1 LLCLNGMIFTPVNAL
16 TWTLGGISIG
26 SFGLR
31 GLRTYKQTGNEV
43 AIIYAWLGATLSSS
57 FFLFGVP
64 ALLTQ
69 NLTTLKYSSILADV
83 MIQISM
89 QVIVWLLW
97 FIGLRAYVRLRRV
110 LALTITTSI
119 VLILVELSG
128 TSRTVTIS
136 YMPHIVNYL
145 DNTFVLVLQSIIYLS
160 ICLPVGYFF
169 LLQIPRQPS
178 AWLKIKSLLN
188 AVIFISI
195 SLAAT
200 WNNLFD
206 KGADTKNSAI
216 FLAVIFMIFLVFSW
230 LPTPLTD
237 KARPQKRA

>member
-1 LLCLNGMIFTPVNAL
+1 
-16 TWTLGGISIG
+16 
-26 SFGLR
+26 
-31 GLRTYKQTGNEV
+31 
-43 AIIYAWLGATLSSS
+43 
-57 FFLFGVP
+57 
-64 ALLTQ
+64 
-69 NLTTLKYSSILADV
+69 
-83 MIQISM
+83 
-89 QVIVWLLW
+89 
-97 FIGLRAYVRLRRV
+97 
-110 LALTITTSI
+110 
-119 VLILVELSG
+119 
-128 TSRTVTIS
+128 
-136 YMPHIVNYL
+136 MPHIVNYL